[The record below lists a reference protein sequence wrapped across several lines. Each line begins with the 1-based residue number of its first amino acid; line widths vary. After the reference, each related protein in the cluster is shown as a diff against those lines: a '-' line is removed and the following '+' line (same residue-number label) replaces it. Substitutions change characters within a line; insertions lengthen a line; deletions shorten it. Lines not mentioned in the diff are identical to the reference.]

1 MIVGTISIIDD
12 ISGVLSKFSITEE
25 IKLNYSQINNVDI
38 QCNNLVKLSSDSRIE
53 EIKINIKNKLQK
65 NNLIEDIS
73 FAGNNF
79 INLTLSKKYFASNM
93 SVDLSE
99 LNTEQNSILIDYGGP
114 NIGKSLHVGHLR
126 TLNIGRSIYRINK
139 IAGNNITSDI
149 HLGDWGMPIALI
161 LAYVKKMNF
170 KISTLEHA
178 DLETIYPA
186 ATELAEK
193 DDNFYEEAKQISK
206 KLNEEN
212 DELLKEWKIIYDVSV
227 KNIKKL
233 LDKLGHRF
241 DWFYGE
247 SDVIKETEIVINNA
261 KSKNK
266 VIDDNG
272 ALLSKESSD
281 PPVLLTKSDGSYLYL
296 TTDLGTV
303 YFREQNGNFN
313 KYLYVVDQRQ
323 SNHFVQLLKQLS
335 FLNYQILNFLIFL
348 TEQ

>member
-99 LNTEQNSILIDYGGP
+99 LNTEQNSILIDYSGP

-186 ATELAEK
+186 ATELARK
-193 DDNFYEEAKQISK
+193 TITFTR
-206 KLNEEN
+206 KLN
-212 DELLKEWKIIYDVSV
+212 KYQ
-227 KNIKKL
+227 KNLMKKMM
-233 LDKLGHRF
+233 
-241 DWFYGE
+241 
-247 SDVIKETEIVINNA
+247 
-261 KSKNK
+261 
-266 VIDDNG
+266 
-272 ALLSKESSD
+272 
-281 PPVLLTKSDGSYLYL
+281 
-296 TTDLGTV
+296 
-303 YFREQNGNFN
+303 
-313 KYLYVVDQRQ
+313 
-323 SNHFVQLLKQLS
+323 
-335 FLNYQILNFLIFL
+335 NY
-348 TEQ
+348 